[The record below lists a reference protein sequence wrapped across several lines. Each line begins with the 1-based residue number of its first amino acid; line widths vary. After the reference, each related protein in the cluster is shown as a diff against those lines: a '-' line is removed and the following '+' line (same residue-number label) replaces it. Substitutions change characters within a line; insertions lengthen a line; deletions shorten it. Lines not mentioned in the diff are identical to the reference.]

1 MDWATRARTAT
12 AFPVERGEPPAGTD
26 PDELLKTLAAPI
38 YFQLLITAE
47 TIDDTT
53 ADDTARVALAGALSR
68 PRENP

>member
-1 MDWATRARTAT
+1 MDWATPARTAT

-47 TIDDTT
+47 T